1 MLKNKLVAILLAGA
15 ALAMAGEAAA
25 AEHRVQMLNRG
36 AAGTMVFEPALVR
49 ARPGDTIRYVPT
61 NPGHNA
67 ETIAG
72 MLPAGVQVTRG
83 AMGQEYVLR
92 VSAPGVYGVKCAPHY
107 SMGMIG
113 LVVVGDGAPNRAAVE
128 AATARAPG
136 IARRRFADLF
146 ARLR

>member
-1 MLKNKLVAILLAGA
+1 MLKRTFLSLAVAGM

-36 AAGTMVFEPALVR
+36 DGGAMVFSPAVVR

-61 NPGHNA
+61 DPGHNA

-83 AMGQEYVLR
+83 AMGREYVLR
-92 VSAPGVYGVKCAPHY
+92 VTAPGVYGVKCAPHY
-107 SMGMIG
+107 SMGMVG
-113 LVVVGDGAPNRAAVE
+113 LVIVGDGAPNRAAAV
-128 AATARAPG
+128 AAAGRAPNL
-136 IARRRFADLF
+136 ARRRFTEYF
-146 ARLR
+146 AR

>member
-1 MLKNKLVAILLAGA
+1 MLKRTFITLAAAGL

-36 AAGTMVFEPALVR
+36 ADGTMVFSPAVVR

-61 NPGHNA
+61 DPGHNA

-83 AMGQEYVLR
+83 PMGQEYVLR
-92 VSAPGVYGVKCAPHY
+92 VTQPGVYGIKCAPHY
-107 SMGMIG
+107 SMGMVG
-113 LVVVGDGAPNRAAVE
+113 LVIVGDGSANRAAAE
-128 AATARAPG
+128 AAAARAPN
-136 IARRRFADLF
+136 IARRRFAEYF
-146 ARLR
+146 AR

>member
-1 MLKNKLVAILLAGA
+1 MLKRTFITLAAAGL

-36 AAGTMVFEPALVR
+36 DGGTMVFSPAVVR

-61 NPGHNA
+61 DPGHNA

-83 AMGQEYVLR
+83 AMGREYVLR
-92 VSAPGVYGVKCAPHY
+92 VTQPGVYGVKCAPHY
-107 SMGMIG
+107 SMGMVG
-113 LVVVGDGAPNRAAVE
+113 LVIVGDGSANRAAAQTV
-128 AATARAPG
+128 AGRAPNL
-136 IARRRFADLF
+136 ARRRFTEYF
-146 ARLR
+146 AR